1 MTTIGTMKNFT
12 IAPYAGSAG
21 NNMEQQFYISENRLL
36 ELLETE
42 AKFIA
47 LENGGVDNW
56 EWYGPSLNEY
66 LDLCGAYNFEEVAL
80 QRIQEFTFADD

>member
-1 MTTIGTMKNFT
+1 MTGNMNLIP
-12 IAPYAGSAG
+12 APSVDLSG

-56 EWYGPSLNEY
+56 EWYGQSFNEY
-66 LDLCGAYNFEEVAL
+66 LDLCDAYNFEVVAL